1 MADQAPAQMA
11 CDDERLVTTIVNA
24 RTADEYLSAIQDAQP
39 AEEADTAPVV
49 ASEADLPALP
59 QLIIRAG
66 ESGGVL
72 TQSEFQIAKFC
83 AEHKLKKRTADGL
96 LSMLRRDDFVP
107 LLKQFGSW
115 KRLLQRVARAKY
127 MSAISGQCTMANKK
141 LSSI

>member
-1 MADQAPAQMA
+1 MNAELDLDVADQAPAQIA

-24 RTADEYLSAIQDAQP
+24 RTADEYLTAIEDAQP
-39 AEEADTAPVV
+39 AEEADMAPVV

-83 AEHKLKKRTADGL
+83 AEHKLKKRTSDGL
-96 LSMLRRDDFVP
+96 LFHAQER
-107 LLKQFGSW
+107 
-115 KRLLQRVARAKY
+115 
-127 MSAISGQCTMANKK
+127 
-141 LSSI
+141 